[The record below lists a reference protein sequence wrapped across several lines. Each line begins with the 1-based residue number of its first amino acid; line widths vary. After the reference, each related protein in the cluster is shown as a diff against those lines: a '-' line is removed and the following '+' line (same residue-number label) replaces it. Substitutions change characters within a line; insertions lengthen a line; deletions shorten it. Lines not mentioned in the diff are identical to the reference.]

1 MALNTLELATIFQN
15 KLDAQLAAKA
25 TTGWME
31 ANAGQVIYNGGNT
44 IKIPKIT
51 LVGLGNYNRDDGFP
65 QGATTLEYEAKTMT
79 MDRGRTF
86 QLDAMDV
93 NETNFVASAGTVM
106 GEFQRLMVVPEIDA
120 YRYSS
125 IYKAANGA
133 SQVRAGYT
141 PDADTIL
148 EALEEDIAKVED
160 VVGENAPLIIT
171 MSIPCRS
178 ILNQAKNIT
187 HYIDVADFTAGGIT
201 TKVKR
206 FNEIP
211 IIAAPS
217 AVMKSAY
224 DFNAGASTTAG
235 GFTAASGAVQ
245 INWII
250 MLQTAPIAVS
260 KTDKIRIFA
269 PDTNQ
274 KADAW
279 KLDYRKY
286 HDLWIPD
293 NKVKG
298 IYVCAK
304 AAE

>member
-1 MALNTLELATIFQN
+1 MAINTLAYAEIFQRQ
-15 KLDAQLAAKA
+15 LDAQLAAKA

-44 IKIPKIT
+44 VKIPKIS

-65 QGATTLEYEAKTMT
+65 QGAVTLEYETKTMT

-106 GEFQRLMVVPEIDA
+106 GEFQRLCVVPEVDA

-125 IYKAANGA
+125 IYKAASGA
-133 SQVRAGYT
+133 SQVRADYT
-141 PDADTIL
+141 PAADTIL
-148 EALEEDIAKVED
+148 AALEEDIAKVED
-160 VVGENAPLIIT
+160 VCGENMPLIIT
-171 MSIPCRS
+171 MNIQCRA
-178 ILNQAKNIT
+178 ILNQAKDIQR
-187 HYIDVADFTAGGIT
+187 YIDVADFTAGGIT

-206 FNEIP
+206 FNGIP
-211 IIAAPS
+211 IIAPPS
-217 AVMKSAY
+217 SVMKSAY
-224 DFNAGASTTAG
+224 DFDAGATTTAG
-235 GFTAASGAVQ
+235 GFKAQSGAVQ

-250 MLQTAPIAVS
+250 MLQNAPIAVS

-279 KLDYRKY
+279 KIDYRKY